1 VLICSPLSE
10 VEWPGVAR
18 AFPVVTVFPTVGTD
32 VALLRAG
39 QSSPLPASLC
49 CGAKYNGKPARPLTH
64 RFASRFSADC
74 ERESSDV
81 DPAWANFSFA
91 EGQMGK
97 SSVRGA
103 SRESSPALIR
113 SAPCCVRRFLAVGLL
128 ALSSALCASPP
139 VWSASTPKATPAGK
153 EPVIK
158 EAAIKETATKEPAKD
173 CKDDEGIRRSTA
185 VTLNYCRASFY
196 RIQKMPT
203 LRVLIEEQE
212 KILNNVDLN
221 GIADQEVIK
230 LYTGVLVEISE
241 IRLSDR
247 ERVVL
252 DDKYHNTLGTLLT
265 GDAFDFGTQLA
276 SAHYLAA
283 VRTGARSW
291 WDYRTS
297 VNTRDLDM
305 FHVDQKRL
313 MAFTEKSGQFLD
325 TFWKL
330 ARDRKIPDR
339 WLIRNHDLH
348 NLEKAMQESDPA
360 IRLRV
365 LRRMQDF
372 MTCFPPYWYYVART
386 QQAMGQLCPAAE
398 TYERLIKVGQGH
410 FRKDE
415 MLAAGLANRAVI
427 LDYLHQAGAADAAL
441 KALGYSTEVWE
452 ANLMAAQVL
461 GRNGRPIEA
470 EDAILRNLDVEL
482 ERDRSTV
489 ALASLY
495 ATTRNRQ
502 KLQAWLTNPA
512 VVSRLP
518 MPTLIRAAAVLGPRR
533 LPAAVV
539 AQWAATVQAHYDL
552 NYGADDFVLVTT
564 PSWRLQSSE
573 MSLFVRNDS
582 SRQSTI
588 ALMPSKSEVRFGR
601 IGEIGHPF
609 YASSNPP
616 SATLLVKF
624 PDAPLVRLRLQPG
637 PEPAKNTSSTFSSV
651 VEMLTPTSFTG
662 RQQALQLAAV
672 EIGEEQFAVAARMN
686 GPETTAIDDSNAATS
701 PPIPNSTAPA
711 KTDSAPPTT
720 APASA
725 AASPTVAAPTNI
737 SQGTNPESASPRSL
751 SFPPIP
757 LLTMPRFTSP
767 HTTNAGPTLPD
778 PQAPLD
784 GPRLE

>member
-1 VLICSPLSE
+1 
-10 VEWPGVAR
+10 
-18 AFPVVTVFPTVGTD
+18 VT
-32 VALLRAG
+32 A
-39 QSSPLPASLC
+39 
-49 CGAKYNGKPARPLTH
+49 
-64 RFASRFSADC
+64 
-74 ERESSDV
+74 
-81 DPAWANFSFA
+81 
-91 EGQMGK
+91 
-97 SSVRGA
+97 
-103 SRESSPALIR
+103 
-113 SAPCCVRRFLAVGLL
+113 
-128 ALSSALCASPP
+128 
-139 VWSASTPKATPAGK
+139 AGK
-153 EPVIK
+153 DAAAKETVIK
-158 EAAIKETATKEPAKD
+158 ELVGKD

-252 DDKYHNTLGTLLT
+252 EDKYHNTLGTLLT

-348 NLEKAMQESDPA
+348 NLEKAMQEHDPA
-360 IRLRV
+360 VRLRV
-365 LRRMQDF
+365 LRRMEDF

-386 QQAMGQLCPAAE
+386 QQALGQLGPAAE

-415 MLAAGLANRAVI
+415 MLAAGLANRAMI
-427 LDYLHQAGAADAAL
+427 LDYLHQTGAVDAAV

-489 ALASLY
+489 ALVSLY
-495 ATTRNRQ
+495 TTTRNRQ
-502 KLQAWLTNPA
+502 KLQAWLNNPA
-512 VVSRLP
+512 AVSRLP
-518 MPTLIRAAAVLGPRR
+518 IPTLIRAAAVLGPRR
-533 LPAAVV
+533 LPAPVV

-564 PSWRLQSSE
+564 PAWRLQSSE

-588 ALMPSKSEVRFGR
+588 ALMPGKSEVRFGR

-616 SATLLVKF
+616 AATLLVRF

-637 PEPAKNTSSTFSSV
+637 PEPPKNTSSSSFSSI
-651 VEMLTPTSFTG
+651 VEMLTPTSFTS

-672 EIGEEQFAVAARMN
+672 EIGEEKFAVAARLN
-686 GPETTAIDDSNAATS
+686 GPDPTPADDGNPVMS
-701 PPIPNSTAPA
+701 PPIPNSAA
-711 KTDSAPPTT
+711 SVKTETPQPTT
-720 APASA
+720 APSGSTQEVTTQPA
-725 AASPTVAAPTNI
+725 T
-737 SQGTNPESASPRSL
+737 RSL
-751 SFPPIP
+751 DFPPIP
-757 LLTMPRFTSP
+757 VLTVPRFTSV
-767 HTTNAGPTLPD
+767 HTTNSGPTLPD

-784 GPRLE
+784 GPRFE